1 LTDADLSPD
10 GRWIAYRSNES
21 GTNEIYV
28 QAFPGAG
35 EKHRISIA
43 GGVNPAWARN
53 GRELFYLERRT
64 PGHYAM
70 MAVDFVVGAAFQAR
84 TPHVLFEGEPITTTP
99 LRSYDV
105 TPDGQHFIMVH
116 NEKRPEEHVT
126 KLNVVLHW
134 SEELKRRVP
143 ANQR

>member
-1 LTDADLSPD
+1 MGAQWPRTVL
-10 GRWIAYRSNES
+10 S
-21 GTNEIYV
+21 GT
-28 QAFPGAG
+28 ADP
-35 EKHRISIA
+35 RTLRDD
-43 GGVNPAWARN
+43 GGR
-53 GRELFYLERRT
+53 
-64 PGHYAM
+64 
-70 MAVDFVVGAAFQAR
+70 FVVGAAFQAR